1 MTTKVSSSERGKGN
15 EVDER
20 REKKGVHGEDWM
32 EAVNHRRKARR
43 IKRRSRM
50 SSRMRRRK
58 KKIPI
63 KRKQKKE
70 TDQ

>member
-15 EVDER
+15 EVDKR

-32 EAVNHRRKARR
+32 EAVNHSRKARR

-50 SSRMRRRK
+50 SRRMRRKRS
-58 KKIPI
+58 IPI
-63 KRKQKKE
+63 RRKQKKE